1 MGLIDSISDNQ
12 IVARGAIDT
21 LLSELLKNLPA
32 LELLDV
38 CCNYLLI
45 LELLKA
51 QLKLIFFYDLRCL
64 VKFKLE

>member
-1 MGLIDSISDNQ
+1 VGLIDSISDNQ

-21 LLSELLKNLPA
+21 LLSELLENLPA

-45 LELLKA
+45 LELLKT
-51 QLKLIFFYDLRCL
+51 
-64 VKFKLE
+64 

>member
-21 LLSELLKNLPA
+21 LLSELLENLPA

-51 QLKLIFFYDLRCL
+51 QLKFIFFYDLRCL